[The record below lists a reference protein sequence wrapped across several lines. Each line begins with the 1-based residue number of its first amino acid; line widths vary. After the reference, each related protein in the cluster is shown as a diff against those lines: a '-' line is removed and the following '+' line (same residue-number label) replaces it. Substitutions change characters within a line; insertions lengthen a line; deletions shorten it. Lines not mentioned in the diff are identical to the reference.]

1 MSPRYAP
8 PAPPGCSPI
17 SRTPPR
23 CWTPSSPHDFDRL
36 RSRRRAGSQGA
47 GRRPRGAAARAR
59 ACGRAT
65 RVSRRDARSALRPG
79 GRAGSA
85 RRGAADAHLPARRR
99 RARVRGAGLEGATL
113 AARALPAPS
122 RGRSAGRRC
131 RCGRHCARAPGVRGL
146 VADRPHGGGLPAG
159 AGGPPSRVVSRDGR
173 AAGGRGR
180 AGRDRARHHGDGP
193 APRPLLRRV
202 APAFRGGVRGPH
214 RPARPHR
221 GAAGVS
227 TVKIPMPLRVP
238 ELAPSLGR
246 VVVPRRVAEP
256 WVPIDDVRE
265 ALATRVLELAGEARA
280 AAAQED
286 RDRVLD
292 AVSRRAWLAAW
303 ERAVRRVAERV
314 IEALDERIA
323 RAAWRVR
330 MPHRRWRRR
339 LLSTPE
345 KRAVAARL
353 ATGGE
358 PFVGALDA

>member
-1 MSPRYAP
+1 MSPRCAP

-79 GRAGSA
+79 GRVGSA

-159 AGGPPSRVVSRDGR
+159 AGGPASRVVSRDGR

-193 APRPLLRRV
+193 AARPLLRRV

-256 WVPIDDVRE
+256 WVAIVGVRD
-265 ALATRVLELAGEARA
+265 AS
-280 AAAQED
+280 
-286 RDRVLD
+286 VLD
-292 AVSRRAWLAAW
+292 KAAHAEWQDALRGAARRLEAAWLALEAVAMEE
-303 ERAVRRVAERV
+303 ERRWSPE
-314 IEALDERIA
+314 IEALE
-323 RAAWRVR
+323 
-330 MPHRRWRRR
+330 RWRPS
-339 LLSTPE
+339 LWPVVVLWAPF
-345 KRAVAARL
+345 AAALVWLGLILGGYVAAPLWLAARL
-353 ATGGE
+353 G
-358 PFVGALDA
+358 F